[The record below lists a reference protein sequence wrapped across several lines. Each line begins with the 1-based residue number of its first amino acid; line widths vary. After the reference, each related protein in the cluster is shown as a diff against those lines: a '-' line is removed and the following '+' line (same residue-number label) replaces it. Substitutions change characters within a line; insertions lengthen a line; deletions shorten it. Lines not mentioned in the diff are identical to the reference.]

1 MSHLTWLTDTTFDP
15 YNQTFILAG
24 PDGTTAYPAS
34 VGDILTLNTLCISQS
49 IIFGIQ
55 VGITGLLAVILM
67 LMTKR
72 DKRQSA
78 VFLLNAASLLAIFIR
93 NVLACIALNSLF
105 YNFYNWEL
113 HYYPVSPALTRAMD
127 INATAEVL
135 GIIINALIYSSLV
148 LQIRIV
154 CCTLTH
160 TAKIGIVV
168 VSAVVAFTAL
178 TIRFALA
185 VLNIE
190 YNIFGVDSATAQQF
204 QLLGHV
210 AKANNVITVVAI
222 AFFSAIFVVKLAF
235 AIHLRR
241 KLNMKQFGPMQ
252 IIFVMGCQTMFVPRK
267 YQTLHAPT
275 TRLTNTPSQSSSP
288 SSATIPSSASK
299 STASSP
305 PSSPSSSPSPACGL
319 ARRRPTKSSSAPNP
333 ASTAP
338 SPWAPQTFLVQR
350 PTAAPKP
357 PTRPTPSSTT
367 TWTKT
372 TNPPQPTTTAAA
384 AAGPLRCAARR
395 PRAVVWRWAWW
406 RIRRGSRLA
415 PWWSIGRIACGL
427 IRSLAKRVRGGR
439 RGGSRIRS
447 SARRRR

>member
-49 IIFGIQ
+49 IIFGVQ
-55 VGITGLLAVILM
+55 VGVTGLLAVILM

-113 HYYPVSPALTRAMD
+113 HYYPVGAALTRAMD

-168 VSAVVAFTAL
+168 VSAVVGFTAL

-190 YNIFGVDSATAQQF
+190 YNIFGIDSTTAQQF

-252 IIFVMGCQTMFVPRK
+252 IIFVMGCQTMFVPLIFAVVS
-267 YQTLHAPT
+267 YYTILGIQINSLVPAVVAIFLPLSGMWASAQTPNEKLVRSESRFHRAVPVGAT
-275 TRLTNTPSQSSSP
+275 DL
-288 SSATIPSSASK
+288 SSAKAYG
-299 STASSP
+299 STKTSD
-305 PSSPSSSPSPACGL
+305 
-319 ARRRPTKSSSAPNP
+319 
-333 ASTAP
+333 TADTLIDDDLDEDDNTTTTTYHHG
-338 SPWAPQTFLVQR
+338 SGR
-350 PTAAPKP
+350 SRTAAM
-357 PTRPTPSSTT
+357 RSEDTPRGGVEMGMVEDPQRL
-367 TWTKT
+367 KT
-372 TNPPQPTTTAAA
+372 
-384 AAGPLRCAARR
+384 G
-395 PRAVVWRWAWW
+395 AVVVDRTY
-406 RIRRGSRLA
+406 SV
-415 PWWSIGRIACGL
+415 
-427 IRSLAKRVRGGR
+427 RSD
-439 RGGSRIRS
+439 
-447 SARRRR
+447 

>member
-1 MSHLTWLTDTTFDP
+1 MSHLTWLADTTFDP

-34 VGDILTLNTLCISQS
+34 VGDILTLNTLCSSQS
-49 IIFGIQ
+49 IIFGVQ

-78 VFLLNAASLLAIFIR
+78 VFLLNAASLLAIFTR

-168 VSAVVAFTAL
+168 VSAIVAFTAL

-190 YNIFGVDSATAQQF
+190 YNIFGIDSATAQQF

-235 AIHLRR
+235 AIHMRR

-252 IIFVMGCQTMFVPRK
+252 IIFVMGCQTMFVPLIFAVVS
-267 YQTLHAPT
+267 YYTVLGIQINSLVPTVVAIFLPLSGMWASAQTANEKLVRSESRFHRAVPVGAT
-275 TRLTNTPSQSSSP
+275 DL
-288 SSATIPSSASK
+288 SSAKAYGS
-299 STASSP
+299 
-305 PSSPSSSPSPACGL
+305 
-319 ARRRPTKSSSAPNP
+319 
-333 ASTAP
+333 
-338 SPWAPQTFLVQR
+338 
-350 PTAAPKP
+350 
-357 PTRPTPSSTT
+357 
-367 TWTKT
+367 TKT
-372 TNPPQPTTTAAA
+372 SDTADTLIDDDLDEDDNTAAA
-384 AAGPLRCAARR
+384 YHHHGSGRSRTTAMRSEDL
-395 PRAVVWRWAWW
+395 PRGGVEMGMVEDPQRLKTGAVVVDRTY
-406 RIRRGSRLA
+406 SV
-415 PWWSIGRIACGL
+415 
-427 IRSLAKRVRGGR
+427 RSD
-439 RGGSRIRS
+439 
-447 SARRRR
+447 

>member
-1 MSHLTWLTDTTFDP
+1 MAHLTWLADTTFDP

-34 VGDILTLNTLCISQS
+34 VVDILTLNTLCISQS
-49 IIFGIQ
+49 IIFGVQ

-168 VSAVVAFTAL
+168 VSAIVAFTAL

-190 YNIFGVDSATAQQF
+190 YNIFGIDSATAQQF

-252 IIFVMGCQTMFVPRK
+252 IIFVMGCQTMFVPLIFAVVS
-267 YQTLHAPT
+267 YYTVLGIQINSLVPTVVAIFLPLSGMWASAQTANEKLVRSKSRFHRAVPVGAT
-275 TRLTNTPSQSSSP
+275 EL
-288 SSATIPSSASK
+288 SSAKAYGS
-299 STASSP
+299 
-305 PSSPSSSPSPACGL
+305 
-319 ARRRPTKSSSAPNP
+319 
-333 ASTAP
+333 
-338 SPWAPQTFLVQR
+338 
-350 PTAAPKP
+350 
-357 PTRPTPSSTT
+357 
-367 TWTKT
+367 TKT
-372 TNPPQPTTTAAA
+372 SDTADTLIDDDLDEDDNTAAA
-384 AAGPLRCAARR
+384 YHHHGSGRSRTTAMRSEDT
-395 PRAVVWRWAWW
+395 PRGGVEMGMVEDPQRLKTGAVVVDRTY
-406 RIRRGSRLA
+406 SV
-415 PWWSIGRIACGL
+415 
-427 IRSLAKRVRGGR
+427 RSD
-439 RGGSRIRS
+439 
-447 SARRRR
+447 

>member
-1 MSHLTWLTDTTFDP
+1 MAHLTWLADTTFDP

-34 VGDILTLNTLCISQS
+34 VVDILTLNTLCISQS
-49 IIFGIQ
+49 IIFGVQ

-168 VSAVVAFTAL
+168 VSAIVAFTAL

-190 YNIFGVDSATAQQF
+190 YNIFGIDSATAQQF

-252 IIFVMGCQTMFVPRK
+252 IIFVMGCQTMFVPLIFAVVS
-267 YQTLHAPT
+267 YYTVLGIQINSLVPTVVAIFLPLSGMWANAQTANEKLVRSESRFHRAVPVGAT
-275 TRLTNTPSQSSSP
+275 DL
-288 SSATIPSSASK
+288 SSAKAYGS
-299 STASSP
+299 
-305 PSSPSSSPSPACGL
+305 
-319 ARRRPTKSSSAPNP
+319 
-333 ASTAP
+333 
-338 SPWAPQTFLVQR
+338 
-350 PTAAPKP
+350 
-357 PTRPTPSSTT
+357 
-367 TWTKT
+367 TKT
-372 TNPPQPTTTAAA
+372 SDTADTLIDDDLDEDDNTAAA
-384 AAGPLRCAARR
+384 YHHHGSGRSRTTAMRSDDL
-395 PRAVVWRWAWW
+395 PRGGVEMGMVEDPQRLKTGAVVVDRTY
-406 RIRRGSRLA
+406 SV
-415 PWWSIGRIACGL
+415 
-427 IRSLAKRVRGGR
+427 RSD
-439 RGGSRIRS
+439 
-447 SARRRR
+447 